1 MASFRVPIPEPPGRR
16 VSLGPFE
23 HPRDILRFLL
33 VVSTGTLL
41 AALLGVL
48 PTLLWVGAGTSMV
61 LCRVEGESLWTHL
74 AFRLGYARRWL
85 RSRWNRS
92 HHLHASGRSSGD
104 SAPALEI
111 WMKDPFP
118 LYGRLPEERLAEGEA
133 LLRALR
139 PVASDILLLRVPC
152 PWKELAGMPA
162 GHRGRH
168 ACPHPALCAGY
179 GGLFHEVT
187 LQSRGGRILLAWVPR
202 ELPSHTEQGS
212 GPSLS
217 APGWLPAGRG
227 ASVPLLPWLP
237 P

>member
-48 PTLLWVGAGTSMV
+48 PALLWVGAGTSMV

-74 AFRLGYARRWL
+74 AFRLGYARRGL
-85 RSRWNRS
+85 RSRWDRS
-92 HHLHASGRSSGD
+92 HLHAPGGSSGD
-104 SAPALEI
+104 SASTLEI
-111 WMKDPFP
+111 WVKDPFP

-133 LLRALR
+133 LLCALR
-139 PVASDILLLRVPC
+139 PVASDILLLRVPR

-179 GGLFHEVT
+179 GGLLQEVA

-202 ELPSHTEQGS
+202 GPPSRGEQGPGS
-212 GPSLS
+212 GLS
-217 APGWLPAGRG
+217 VRGWWPAGRG